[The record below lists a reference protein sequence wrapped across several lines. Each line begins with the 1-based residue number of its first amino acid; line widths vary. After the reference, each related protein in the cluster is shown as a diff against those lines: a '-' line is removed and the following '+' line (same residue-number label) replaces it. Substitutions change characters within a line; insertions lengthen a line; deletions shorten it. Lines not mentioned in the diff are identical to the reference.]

1 MLLAFNWLS
10 LVSLL
15 ILCLSF
21 LCCNITK
28 SAHVFLFVAV
38 QSLSC
43 IQLFATPWTAACQAS
58 LSFIISWSLLKFM
71 SIESV
76 MVSNHLILCCPLLLP
91 SIFPSIRVLSN
102 ELALRIRWP
111 KYLSYTKLKKY
122 QMDKRLNKKS

>member
-111 KYLSYTKLKKY
+111 KYLSYAKLKKY